1 MTDLEAITLKE
12 IELLKAK
19 AAIAVAVINHVQAST
34 LVAYPNEGFKLN
46 MIDTIKQVQA
56 TLE

>member
-1 MTDLEAITLKE
+1 MTEFEAKTLKE
-12 IELLKAK
+12 IELIKAK
-19 AAIAVAVINHVQAST
+19 AAIAVAVINHVQTNS
-34 LVAYPNEGFKLN
+34 LIDHEKGEFKQN